1 MNGMRKILF
10 LTTQFN
16 HGGVERSL
24 IEACKA
30 LDPAKY
36 DITLFLRHDRTE
48 LAGMLPDYVKVVVDR
63 DEHYYRRP
71 KAVLCQAAS
80 VLLRP
85 VNKKKSELFEK
96 KLAAYVH
103 RCKVDNPRKK
113 FFRHEHFDVVVSYT
127 VHLCTE
133 MALRIEGDRHY
144 VFFHSEAADFHQD
157 ITSRAFPEYD
167 KIVAV
172 GPGVEMLLRENFPQ
186 FGDKIIQ
193 LCNYI
198 DAPKIWALAKDVPQ
212 DVSDEKKRGR
222 QVFATSARMD
232 KEKGYALAVEAAKL
246 LREQGV
252 DFVWFFLGDGSE
264 RQNVERLVAGYG
276 LEDNIRLKGFVMNP
290 YPYMSAC
297 DIYVH
302 PAYLE
307 AQPLA
312 LMEAI
317 VLGKAI
323 VSTDSLGGKAVLNDG
338 EKGLL
343 VSQNAP
349 AIADGILTFLRQPEL
364 KASFEGRYTP
374 EDNEREKKEYAEQWD
389 ALLSD

>member
-1 MNGMRKILF
+1 MRKILF

-30 LDPAKY
+30 LDPTKY
-36 DITLFLRHDRTE
+36 AITLFLRNDKTE
-48 LAGMLPDYVKVVVDR
+48 LTGMLPDHVKVIVDR
-63 DEHYYRRP
+63 DGHYYRRP
-71 KAVLCQAAS
+71 KAVFYQAAS

-85 VNKKKSELFEK
+85 VNAQKSEAYAK
-96 KLAAYVH
+96 KLAAYVY
-103 RCKVDNPRKK
+103 RCKIENPRKK
-113 FFRHEHFDVVVSYT
+113 YFRREHFDVVVSYT

-133 MALRIEGDRHY
+133 MALRISGDRHY
-144 VFFHSEAADFHQD
+144 VFFHSEEADFHLD
-157 ITSRAFPEYD
+157 ITSRTFPEYD

-172 GPGVEMLLRENFPQ
+172 GPGVELLLRDNFPQ

-212 DVSDEKKRGR
+212 DISDEKKRGR
-222 QVFATSARMD
+222 PVFATSARAE
-232 KEKGYALAVEAAKL
+232 KEKGYAMAVEAAKL

-264 RQNVERLVAGYG
+264 RKNAEKLVARYG

-290 YPYMSAC
+290 YAYMSAC

-312 LMEAI
+312 IMEAI

-323 VSTDSLGGKAVLNDG
+323 VSTDSLGGKAVLNYG

-349 AIADGILTFLRQPEL
+349 AIAEGIVEFLRQPEL
-364 KASFEGRYTP
+364 KASFENRYTP
-374 EDNEREKKEYAEQWD
+374 EDNAREKKEYAEQWD
-389 ALLSD
+389 ALLSE

>member
-1 MNGMRKILF
+1 MRKILF

-30 LDPAKY
+30 LDPTKY
-36 DITLFLRHDRTE
+36 NITLFLRNDKTK
-48 LAGMLPDYVKVVVDR
+48 LVGMLPDYVKVIVNR
-63 DEHYYRRP
+63 DGHYYRRP
-71 KAVLCQAAS
+71 KAVFYQAAS

-85 VNKKKSELFEK
+85 LNAKKSEAYAK
-96 KLAAYVH
+96 KLAAFVYE
-103 RCKVDNPRKK
+103 CKIDNPRKR
-113 FFRHEHFDVVVSYT
+113 FFRREHFDVVVSYT

-133 MALRIEGDRHY
+133 MALRIGGNRHY
-144 VFFHSEAADFHQD
+144 VFFHSEEADFHRD

-172 GPGVEMLLRENFPQ
+172 GPGVEVLLRENFPQ

-222 QVFATSARMD
+222 LVLATSARVE
-232 KEKGYALAVEAAKL
+232 KEKGYLLAVEAAKL
-246 LREQGV
+246 LREQNV

-264 RQNVERLVAGYG
+264 RQNVEKLIARYG
-276 LEDNIRLKGFVMNP
+276 LEDHIRMKGFVMNP
-290 YPYMSAC
+290 YAYMSAC

-312 LMEAI
+312 IMEAI
-317 VLGKAI
+317 VLGNAI
-323 VSTDSLGGKAVLNDG
+323 VSTDSLGGKAVLNGG

-349 AIADGILTFLRQPEL
+349 AIAEGILKFLRQPEL
-364 KASFEGRYTP
+364 KASFENRYTP
-374 EDNEREKKEYAEQWD
+374 EDNEREKKEYAAQWD